1 VAARGGMGMRLEL
14 ERVPVREE
22 GMRPDEILLS
32 ESQERML
39 LVVAPGATGRVAEI
53 YRRWGLRAAVVG
65 DVVAAPSL
73 TVHSGG
79 TPLVSLPPYALAE
92 APVHRPAA
100 REPATLRESG
110 TMPPTTLRM
119 RGHRLLHSP
128 TV

>member
-1 VAARGGMGMRLEL
+1 SEMAARGGMGMRLEL

-79 TPLVSLPPYALAE
+79 TPMETAGSRISIPIAGRGGRWPRLQPTS
-92 APVHRPAA
+92 PVWGQR
-100 REPATLRESG
+100 
-110 TMPPTTLRM
+110 
-119 RGHRLLHSP
+119 RLDSP